1 MPQIINTNI
10 ASLNAQRQLDIS
22 QSAQD
27 QALQRLSS
35 GLRINSAKDDAAG
48 LAISTRFDSQIR
60 GTSVAIRNAGDAIS
74 LAQTA
79 GGALSSVTTS
89 LQRIREL
96 ALQSSNSTNTS
107 LDRKAL
113 QTEVDQ
119 LRSEISNIANK
130 TTFNGKKLLDG
141 SFSNETFQTGANQ
154 GDTVKVSIA
163 KLSVD
168 SLGTAST
175 DGISGQAST
184 TALTGTA
191 TVSSALVAG
200 DLVINGFA
208 ISGSVGSSDTAS
220 TAHADSSAIAKAA
233 SINAQSS
240 NSGVTATVNAT
251 SVAGSSGAVAALST
265 TATVAL
271 NGVAITLSTN
281 TSFSID
287 QRLNSTAA
295 AINAKSAQT
304 GVVATYTG
312 DQNTGITLSAAD
324 GRNITIAG
332 TAIGITAKFG
342 LVSNTAV
349 SSTGNAAALALTS
362 TQDTFVGTVSLT
374 STNGNDIKVTTN
386 TGNISN
392 AGFEV
397 GTYSGV
403 NSGVVGNATQTT
415 SQEAALVT
423 GDLVINGIAVGPSV
437 ATSDNA
443 SSTGNDGSAIAKAAA
458 INGVSSQTGVTAV
471 VNANELNSQKITAA
485 TTGGSVS
492 INGVSITTNYAT
504 GDTVDVKLQNTINAI
519 NAKSGQTGVTAQA
532 LTSDQFTL
540 VAADGR
546 NIDLATATS
555 IGLVAT
561 STGNITNVGSVTL
574 KGAGKIDLS
583 TNTGNIGN
591 AGFTVGSF
599 GGAQKGTLLSN
610 IDITTAAG
618 AQSAISAIDNAIQTI
633 SSNQANLGAIQ
644 NRFDNTITNL
654 QATSVNLSAANSR
667 IKDANFAA
675 ETAALSKSQVLQQ
688 AGISILSQA
697 NSLPKQVL
705 SLLR

>member
-1 MPQIINTNI
+1 MPQIINTNV
-10 ASLNAQRQLDIS
+10 ASLNAQRQLNIS
-22 QSAQD
+22 QSAND

-60 GTSVAIRNAGDAIS
+60 GTNVAIRNAGDAIS

-79 GGALSSVTTS
+79 EGALNSVTTN

-107 LDRKAL
+107 LDRQSL
-113 QTEVDQ
+113 QAEVDQ
-119 LRSEISNIANK
+119 LRSEISNIADK

-168 SLGTAST
+168 SLGSAST

-184 TALTGTA
+184 TPLTGTA

-208 ISGSVGSSDTAS
+208 IAASVGSTDTAS

-251 SVAGSSGAVAALST
+251 SVAGSSGAVAAVST
-265 TATVAL
+265 TATIAI
-271 NGVAITLSTN
+271 NSVAIGLS
-281 TSFSID
+281 
-287 QRLNSTAA
+287 NSTSLTVEQNLNATVS
-295 AINAKSAQT
+295 AINSKSAQT

-324 GRNITIAG
+324 GRNISIAG
-332 TAIGITAKFG
+332 TAIGITAKYG

-349 SSTGNAAALALTS
+349 ASNAAALALTS

-374 STNGNDIKVTTN
+374 STNGNDIAVTTN
-386 TGNISN
+386 TGDINH

-415 SQEAALVT
+415 TQSAALVT

-437 ATSDNA
+437 AGSDNA
-443 SSTGNDGSAIAKAAA
+443 SSKLSEGSAIAKAAA
-458 INGVSSQTGVTAV
+458 INAVSSQTGVTAV
-471 VNANELNSQKITAA
+471 VNANELNSQKITSAS
-485 TTGGSVS
+485 TGGTAT
-492 INGVSITTNYAT
+492 INGVSITTSYAAT
-504 GDTVDVKLQNTINAI
+504 DTVDTKLKNTIDAI

-532 LTSDQFTL
+532 LTADQYTL

-546 NIDLATATS
+546 NIDLATASTIDLIAS
-555 IGLVAT
+555 
-561 STGNITNVGSVTL
+561 STGNITNVGSVSL
-574 KGAGKIDLS
+574 KSAGKIELS
-583 TNTGNIGN
+583 TNTGNIDN

-610 IDITTAAG
+610 IDITTAQG
-618 AQSAISAIDNAIQTI
+618 ASDAISAIDNAIQTI
-633 SSNQANLGAIQ
+633 SSNRANLGAIQ

-654 QATSVNLSAANSR
+654 SATSVNLSAANSR
-667 IKDANFAA
+667 ITDADFAA